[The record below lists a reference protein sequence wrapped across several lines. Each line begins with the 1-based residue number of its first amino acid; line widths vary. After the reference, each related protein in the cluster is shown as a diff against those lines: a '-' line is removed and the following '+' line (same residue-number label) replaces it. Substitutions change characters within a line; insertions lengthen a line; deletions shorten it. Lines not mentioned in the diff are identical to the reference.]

1 MLEDKKNLTVT
12 FSTSVS
18 YTLVKPMAK
27 PNRNKRRKEAKQ
39 KECFI
44 VLLCKRT
51 WRRTI
56 MFRSEMDTSHQDAHN
71 GDQTLMPKLLWI
83 FNTLWFWKYR
93 IQLCM
98 AVAVKLDIM
107 ILSLAGCKTYPE
119 NQNKG
124 VYGLYRPSISA
135 FQHLFDFMLRYWS
148 LSVKIH

>member
-1 MLEDKKNLTVT
+1 MYHTLWSSQWPNQTGTKDGKKQ
-12 FSTSVS
+12 
-18 YTLVKPMAK
+18 
-27 PNRNKRRKEAKQ
+27 NKRNV
-39 KECFI
+39 FI
-44 VLLCKRT
+44 VLFCKRT

-124 VYGLYRPSISA
+124 VYGLYRPAS
-135 FQHLFDFMLRYWS
+135 QLFNICLTLCYGIGPFL
-148 LSVKIH
+148 

>member
-1 MLEDKKNLTVT
+1 MLLDVNLMSEDTDSHPFFPLNIYLPTPFGYHLYLYRQCLKTKNLTVT

-44 VLLCKRT
+44 VLFCKRT

-83 FNTLWFWKYR
+83 FNTLWF
-93 IQLCM
+93 
-98 AVAVKLDIM
+98 
-107 ILSLAGCKTYPE
+107 
-119 NQNKG
+119 
-124 VYGLYRPSISA
+124 
-135 FQHLFDFMLRYWS
+135 
-148 LSVKIH
+148 